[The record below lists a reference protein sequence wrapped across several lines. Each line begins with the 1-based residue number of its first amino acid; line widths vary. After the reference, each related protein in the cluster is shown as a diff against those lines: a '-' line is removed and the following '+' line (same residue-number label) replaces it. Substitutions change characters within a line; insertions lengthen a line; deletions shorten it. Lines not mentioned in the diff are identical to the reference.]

1 MSSARLRQLSMPE
14 LKRLLKQC
22 GIPSTKDGIEKTFNV
37 AITFSSNNNGE
48 MFATVDTRT
57 ADDLWWIE
65 NKHNLKQAAR
75 WRESCH
81 SRHNFTNF
89 ADTYERAMFIAVI
102 DAIKPETCL
111 IHLT

>member
-1 MSSARLRQLSMPE
+1 MSSALLRQLPMPA

-22 GIPSTKDGIEKTFNV
+22 GIPSEKGDIEKTFDV

-65 NKHNLKQAAR
+65 NKHNLKHAVR

-81 SRHNFTNF
+81 SKYIFTNF

-102 DAIKPETCL
+102 DAVKPETCAM
-111 IHLT
+111 HLT